1 MANRRTHDAQT
12 NDAETPARSR
22 KGMFVGGGML
32 AVVATAWML
41 TQLAVP
47 KAPVDAPFR
56 GPFVVGLAQG
66 EEKVQVNLAG
76 GKSYLVMILKAEYE
90 AYDETYAQKRVLDPL
105 YKAQEKDALI
115 NVARQKR
122 KDDLDDSVDE
132 EIFKQALLVA
142 VEPLLFPVHVG
153 NPESPTEADRTS
165 GLRPGRKAAEA
176 TMRGGFRAHVL
187 RVDAPRK
194 TIMLDDGPSVTF
206 EGNET
211 SLSVPNAAGAFVS
224 LDVTRLEPDFV
235 GEVNVGTFGDLRSI
249 YFDQLLVQ

>member
-1 MANRRTHDAQT
+1 MADRRSDR
-12 NDAETPARSR
+12 AEAEAPARSR
-22 KGMFVGGGML
+22 KGLFVGGGML

-47 KAPVDAPFR
+47 KAPGNLPFR

-90 AYDETYAQKRVLDPL
+90 AYDEEYAQKRVLDPL

-115 NVARQKR
+115 NLARQKR
-122 KDDLDDSVDE
+122 KEDLDDPVDE
-132 EIFKQALLVA
+132 EIFKQGLLVA
-142 VEPLLFPVHVG
+142 VDPLLFPVHVG
-153 NPESPTEADRTS
+153 NAESPTDTDESS
-165 GLRPGRKAAEA
+165 GLRPGHKSVEA
-176 TMRGGFRAHVL
+176 TMRGGFHAHAL

-194 TIMLDDGPSVTF
+194 TIALDDGPPVTF
-206 EGNET
+206 EGSET
-211 SLSVPNAAGAFVS
+211 NLSVPSASGAYV
-224 LDVTRLEPDFV
+224 LVDVTRLEPEFV
-235 GEVNVGTFGDLRSI
+235 GEVRVGTFGRLRNI